1 MIERLSLGRVHV
13 LGDAAHQFPP
23 AGAFGANT
31 GLQDAHNLCWKLAA
45 VHHGH
50 GSSALLRTY
59 DSDRRPVALANAR
72 LAVHNYHR
80 GLRVAHALGLPSEL
94 PHAMAAMIGE
104 LRAAAPSAA
113 ASVAASAAA
122 SVAAASSS
130 SVSAAASSSA
140 ASSASASVSAASSSS
155 SAAAAEPKAAA
166 LAFGLIASGLHAGA
180 GALHAVLHAAGAPAA
195 AELLQR
201 PPGGPRGLGDR
212 VLELGRMRL
221 IESLGHEAHHP
232 LGRQRRESAR
242 KVVAT
247 GQALPLLFARHE
259 LGFVYE
265 TQASATREE
274 VPSPNL

>member
-155 SAAAAEPKAAA
+155 SSAAAEPKGAA

-221 IESLGHEAHHP
+221 IESLGHEAHHH

-242 KVVAT
+242 QVVAT

-274 VPSPNL
+274 VQSPNL

>member
-1 MIERLSLGRVHV
+1 VIERLSLGRVHV

-130 SVSAAASSSA
+130 SFSAAASSSA

-221 IESLGHEAHHP
+221 IESLGHEAHNP

-242 KVVAT
+242 QVVAT

-274 VPSPNL
+274 VQSPNL